1 MERLAQMNCVAVSKG
16 APPATK
22 QEIVEY
28 SEQVPDW
35 DVVEQDG
42 VEQLERTFKFKN
54 FVQALAFTNQVGAV
68 AEEQDHH
75 PSIVTEWGKVTVT
88 WWTHA
93 VGGLHKNDFVAAAKV
108 DQLYADE

>member
-16 APPATK
+16 APPATE
-22 QEIVEY
+22 QEIAEYREGVPEWDIVERG
-28 SEQVPDW
+28 
-35 DVVEQDG
+35 G
-42 VEQLERTFKFKN
+42 VQQLERTFKFKD

-93 VGGLHKNDFVAAAKV
+93 VDGLHQNDFVAAAKV
-108 DQLYADE
+108 DQLYAAE